1 MGFSNLRVEYRNG
14 QKVIIG
20 RGEDTAREIL
30 KIFYP
35 PKKAEIHTQLEVSTL
50 VKEDELMGDFQGKRT
65 VDLYMYYRKRDF
77 VIRVQGMANHSGEIA
92 GRKDRLQK
100 ELLERHKVKVI
111 DLPFLECP
119 EMFKERV
126 NRDSILEVGNILKN
140 EGVPK

>member
-1 MGFSNLRVEYRNG
+1 MRVEYRNG

-35 PKKAEIHTQLEVSTL
+35 PKKAEILTQLEVSAL
-50 VKEDELMGDFQGKRT
+50 IKEDELMGEMQGKRT

-77 VIRVQGMANHSGEIA
+77 VIRVQGTSNHSGEIA
-92 GRKDRLQK
+92 GKKDRLQK
-100 ELLERHKVKVI
+100 ELLERHQIKVI
-111 DLPFLECP
+111 DLSFLECP
-119 EMFKERV
+119 EMFKERI
-126 NRDSILEVGNILKN
+126 NRDSILEVGNILKI

>member
-1 MGFSNLRVEYRNG
+1 MREEWRDGER
-14 QKVIIG
+14 VIIG
-20 RGEDTAREIL
+20 RGEDTAKAIL

-35 PKKAEIHTQLEVSTL
+35 PKKAEIHTQIKVSYL
-50 VKEDELMGDFQGKRT
+50 VRKDELMGEFQGKRT

-77 VIRVQGMANHSGEIA
+77 VIRVQGKMNHTGEIA
-92 GRKDRLQK
+92 GRKDRVQK
-100 ELLERHKVKVI
+100 ELLERHSIKVI

-126 NRDSILEVGNILKN
+126 NRDSILEVGNILKT